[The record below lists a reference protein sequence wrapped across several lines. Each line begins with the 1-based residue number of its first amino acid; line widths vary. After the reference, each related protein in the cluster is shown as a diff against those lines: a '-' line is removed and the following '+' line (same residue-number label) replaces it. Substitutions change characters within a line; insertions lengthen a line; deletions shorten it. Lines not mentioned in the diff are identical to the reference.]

1 MLQFYKD
8 RLCVR
13 VYRDRLQMGKAAA
26 EDIAQ
31 AILALCEK
39 KDRINMIFAAAPSQN
54 EVLHALRE
62 DVRIPWQKIRAFHM
76 DEYIGLR
83 ADAPQGFGNFLRKN
97 LFGQVPLY
105 KVHYID
111 CTASDPQKEC
121 ERYAELL
128 RQYPPDIV
136 VLGIGENGHIA
147 FNDPAVADFR
157 DPKAVKIVQ
166 LDEVCRMQQVNDGCF
181 AALSEVPHCAV
192 TLTVPTLTAAPQ
204 MFCVVP
210 AKTKAQAVYRTLN
223 GSVDETCPACI
234 LRRKD
239 NSILYL
245 DSDSAALL
253 PETTI

>member
-1 MLQFYKD
+1 M
-8 RLCVR
+8 R
-13 VYRDRLQMGKAAA
+13 
-26 EDIAQ
+26 
-31 AILALCEK
+31 ALCGTV
-39 KDRINMIFAAAPSQN
+39 AAISA
-54 EVLHALRE
+54 
-62 DVRIPWQKIRAFHM
+62 
-76 DEYIGLR
+76 
-83 ADAPQGFGNFLRKN
+83 
-97 LFGQVPLY
+97 
-105 KVHYID
+105 
-111 CTASDPQKEC
+111 
-121 ERYAELL
+121 RYF
-128 RQYPPDIV
+128 

>member
-54 EVLHALRE
+54 EVLRALRE
-62 DVRIPWQKIRAFHM
+62 DARIPWQKIRAFHM

-97 LFGQVPLY
+97 LFGQVPFY

-128 RQYPPDIV
+128 RQYPPDISYSESVKTGILRSTIPPWRIFEIRKRLRSYNSTKYVACNKSTTV
-136 VLGIGENGHIA
+136 VLPRLA
-147 FNDPAVADFR
+147 KYR
-157 DPKAVKIVQ
+157 IVPS
-166 LDEVCRMQQVNDGCF
+166 R
-181 AALSEVPHCAV
+181 
-192 TLTVPTLTAAPQ
+192 
-204 MFCVVP
+204 
-210 AKTKAQAVYRTLN
+210 
-223 GSVDETCPACI
+223 
-234 LRRKD
+234 
-239 NSILYL
+239 
-245 DSDSAALL
+245 
-253 PETTI
+253 